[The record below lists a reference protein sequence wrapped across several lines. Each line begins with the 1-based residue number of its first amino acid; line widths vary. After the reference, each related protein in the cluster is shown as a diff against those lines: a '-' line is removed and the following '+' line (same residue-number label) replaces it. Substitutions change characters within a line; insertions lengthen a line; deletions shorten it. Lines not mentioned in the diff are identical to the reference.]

1 MDEETKKTLCR
12 LVGDHVTLIL
22 KDAIQ
27 LERQAKRARFVSNNG
42 NNSSSM
48 NGNGSNGSDDKH
60 TLMTTSNTNTSSN
73 KLGRR
78 VLDVQDINHA
88 LIYRGIDPMFTT
100 IHENSSN
107 QRVDLN
113 DFLTSE
119 MQERVPTEISMSMH
133 WLAVDG
139 VQPQI
144 PQNPTHSNII
154 NNNIIHSNTHR
165 KKKKKK
171 KMNDDKDNDND
182 NNNNATIK
190 DENEEEEEDNLDMEE
205 DKEEEDEM
213 ENGAAAG
220 ASASAASVRQL
231 LPRLLSEELQLYFTQ
246 VTVAMER
253 GTPPQQDAALL
264 SVGRD
269 AGTQELV
276 PFFSRYISSQ
286 IYKKIGKP
294 MYCCTLIRLAH
305 ALFTNP
311 HLHMELHLHQILP
324 AIITCVV
331 AKRLSSSNHNNHNH
345 NHHAD
350 HWSLRKQAALALV
363 QACIIF
369 GNDYTTLKPRV
380 VKTLCEAMGPDKP
393 LTTQYGGIVG
403 ISLFGPKA
411 VDAFILPIATI
422 YWNKWESVLQ
432 TIEDDNTDDDNHHEL
447 KLELQQCQRAL
458 LVRTNIYIYIYQ
470 IQWNHTLFF

>member
-27 LERQAKRARFVSNNG
+27 LERHAKRARFVS
-42 NNSSSM
+42 S
-48 NGNGSNGSDDKH
+48 SDDK
-60 TLMTTSNTNTSSN
+60 NNN
-73 KLGRR
+73 KLVLGRR

-88 LIYRGIDPMFTT
+88 LIYRGIDPMLST
-100 IHENSSN
+100 INDNSN

-113 DFLTSE
+113 EFLTSE

-154 NNNIIHSNTHR
+154 SNNIISTTNR
-165 KKKKKK
+165 KKKT
-171 KMNDDKDNDND
+171 NEDKANSSSSSLHND
-182 NNNNATIK
+182 NNAPTTKEEN
-190 DENEEEEEDNLDMEE
+190 DEDDMDAVEEEDKD
-205 DKEEEDEM
+205 EDEID
-213 ENGAAAG
+213 GVSS
-220 ASASAASVRQL
+220 SATAASVRQL
-231 LPRLLSEELQLYFTQ
+231 LPRLLSEELQLYFTR

-286 IYKKIGKP
+286 IYKNIGKP
-294 MYCCTLIRLAH
+294 LYCCTLIRLAH

-311 HLHMELHLHQILP
+311 HLHLELHLHQILP
-324 AIITCVV
+324 AVITCVV
-331 AKRLSSSNHNNHNH
+331 AKRLSSSFSY
-345 NHHAD
+345 NHHNAD
-350 HWSLRKQAALALV
+350 HWSLRKQAALALA

-411 VDAFILPIATI
+411 VDAFILPLATL

-432 TIEDDNTDDDNHHEL
+432 TIEHDNDDHEL

-458 LVRTNIYIYIYQ
+458 LVRMVFICYPFTYKS
-470 IQWNHTLFF
+470 FFF